1 MTNKLQKVLK
11 TAGNMAMKLLT
22 SLCAFDKCIMTLQGL
37 SQHFPMNVI
46 LFL

>member
-1 MTNKLQKVLK
+1 
-11 TAGNMAMKLLT
+11 MAMKMPT
-22 SLCAFDKCIMTLQGL
+22 SVRAFDKRIMILQGL